1 MTQVLVIGNRGLVG
15 SHVASA
21 LARAGHSVHGL
32 PSSATPALPPRV
44 HPTDYDL
51 IINAAG
57 QIWGD
62 PETIRRRL
70 EIATADAIDAAT
82 AADCPLIHIGSSL
95 EYGPRSSPQWSEE
108 TAELR
113 PTSPYAR
120 HKAATSK
127 QALKYPRSVVI
138 RSGLVLSRDISS
150 RSLLGKIRNQAA
162 AIDTRANTVPAKAL
176 SMVRNPVHVDD
187 LARAVATI
195 AKYALQQRLTH
206 NVYNCA
212 GPSATTVGT
221 LAAHVRKQYSLP
233 PLEVDPSVPALYDLI
248 STDRL
253 RQETGWQPRYSIESG
268 DWLD

>member
-1 MTQVLVIGNRGLVG
+1 M
-15 SHVASA
+15 HA
-21 LARAGHSVHGL
+21 
-32 PSSATPALPPRV
+32 
-44 HPTDYDL
+44 TDYDL

-62 PETIRRRL
+62 PATIRRRL
-70 EIATADAIDAAT
+70 ETATADAIDAAT

-95 EYGPRSSPQWSEE
+95 EYGPRNSPQWSDE

-113 PTSPYAR
+113 PTSPYALC
-120 HKAATSK
+120 KAATSE
-127 QALKYPRSVVI
+127 QVLEYPRGVVI

-150 RSLLGKIRNQAA
+150 QSLLGKIRDQAA
-162 AIDTRANTVPAKAL
+162 AAAAPTDTVPAEAL

-187 LARAVATI
+187 LASAVATI
-195 AKYALQQRLTH
+195 ARFALQQRLTH